1 MARAATAN
9 PFQMAKLL
17 LALPRYETYLRP
29 QAAMVG
35 ERDFRLCLAQ
45 LLQTLAG
52 RLLVAVE
59 MRGRALGPQQHEILE
74 ETAED
79 LGALITHL
87 NRRGAIRLA
96 RPLERTVGELGEIDG
111 RLVLLLEQVWRG
123 VHALLRPSLTGDDFT
138 QEAQRLGG
146 LLEAFA
152 EASEERNRRLGLGWE
167 SEIGLN
173 PFTGRRKD

>member
-9 PFQMAKLL
+9 PSQMAKLL
-17 LALPRYETYLRP
+17 FALPRYETYVRP

-45 LLQTLAG
+45 LLQVLAG

-59 MRGRALGPQQHEILE
+59 MRGRAFGPQQQEIIE
-74 ETAED
+74 ETTED
-79 LGALITHL
+79 LGVLVTHL
-87 NRRGAIRLA
+87 NRRGAIRLS
-96 RPLERTVGELGEIDG
+96 RPLPRTVAELGEIDA
-111 RLVLLLEQVWRG
+111 RLVLLIEQAWRS
-123 VHALLRPSLTGDDFT
+123 VHELLRPTIAGEEFV

-146 LLEAFA
+146 ILEAFA

>member
-9 PFQMAKLL
+9 PSQMAKLL

-29 QAAMVG
+29 QSAMVG

-45 LLQTLAG
+45 LLQSLAG

-59 MRGRALGPQQHEILE
+59 MRGRSFGPQQQEIIE

-96 RPLERTVGELGEIDG
+96 RPLERTVAELGGIDAG
-111 RLVLLLEQVWRG
+111 MVVLIEQAWRG
-123 VHALLRPSLTGDDFT
+123 VHALLQPALTGDDFT
-138 QEAQRLGG
+138 LQAQELGEI
-146 LLEAFA
+146 LEAFA

>member
-1 MARAATAN
+1 MARTATAN

-29 QAAMVG
+29 QAAMIG

>member
-29 QAAMVG
+29 QAAMIG

-45 LLQTLAG
+45 LLQNLAG

-59 MRGRALGPQQHEILE
+59 MRGRAFGPQQYEIIE

-79 LGALITHL
+79 LGVLITHL

-96 RPLERTVGELGEIDG
+96 RPLQRTVAELGEIDG
-111 RLVLLLEQVWRG
+111 RLVLLLEQTWRG
-123 VHALLRPSLTGDDFT
+123 VHALLQPTVTGDDFLR
-138 QEAQRLGG
+138 EAQRLGEV
-146 LLEAFA
+146 LEAFA
-152 EASEERNRRLGLGWE
+152 EASEERNQRLGLGWE

-173 PFTGRRKD
+173 PFTGRRKE